1 MAESV
6 LLLRIKWEN
15 QSHFEMESKRDDE
28 AYIQTVRMEEN
39 GSLSSLWPHI
49 SNICKDFLVVQLL
62 EIGEVMAQP

>member
-15 QSHFEMESKRDDE
+15 RSHFEMESKRDD
-28 AYIQTVRMEEN
+28 ASYIQVVRMEEN

-49 SNICKDFLVVQLL
+49 NNICRDFLIAQLL
-62 EIGEVMAQP
+62 AIGEAMKQP